1 MKCGEVHLE
10 NGKFEY
16 RCEQC
21 GSSLAMPFIDIWSH
35 VQSHLP
41 HQYIFKPEDGIID
54 NSTLL
59 LNNSQSLDPN
69 NFNCLIPPSSP
80 AAVTPYHCDSSIDCD
95 DVVKDEYPRDEDI
108 TQHHP
113 PAATTTENTTTT
125 NHNNTTGTET
135 KPSEPS
141 ASQLIR
147 SLHKSMCPN
156 PYKIVNGVK
165 IPKTIECDICGA
177 KMAYRYQLVPH
188 MECHVNGKSYTCSHC
203 TKTFNTR
210 RAMRKH
216 ENIHKNL
223 SKRYNCEV
231 CGWLFREK
239 DGLTQHMRKHTGE
252 KPYKCKLCERS
263 FFQSSYLNI
272 HMRTHSGERPYRCE
286 LCNVGFTSQN
296 LLTRHIRRHRNERP
310 YNCDMCDEAFFS
322 RLSLQEHKRLHTGEQ
337 PFLCVTCGKSF
348 TRRSTYRNHLQT
360 HANNKG

>member
-1 MKCGEVHLE
+1 ME

-21 GSSLAMPFIDIWSH
+21 DVTSMAIPLVDIWSH
-35 VQSHLP
+35 VQAHLQHP
-41 HQYIFKPEDGIID
+41 NFFKPEDVLIS
-54 NSTLL
+54 NQSSSSNPNTFSC
-59 LNNSQSLDPN
+59 LN
-69 NFNCLIPPSSP
+69 PPSAASP
-80 AAVTPYHCDSSIDCD
+80 EEVPPYNGEPFIDCD
-95 DVVKDEYPRDEDI
+95 VKAEYADGAIECKAPSNERSTKGGTTI
-108 TQHHP
+108 VHP
-113 PAATTTENTTTT
+113 PQPATEQV
-125 NHNNTTGTET
+125 
-135 KPSEPS
+135 K
-141 ASQLIR
+141 R
-147 SLHKSMCPN
+147 SLSRLMCPN
-156 PYKIVNGVK
+156 PYKVVNGVK

-188 MECHVNGKSYTCSHC
+188 MECHVNGKSYTCPHC
-203 TKTFNTR
+203 PKTFNTR

-239 DGLTQHMRKHTGE
+239 NGLTQHMRKHTGE
-252 KPYKCKLCERS
+252 KPYKCKLCERN

-337 PFLCVTCGKSF
+337 PFSCLTCEKTFS
-348 TRRSTYRNHLQT
+348 RRSTFRNHLQS
-360 HANNKG
+360 HAAEATDKGSGPLLC